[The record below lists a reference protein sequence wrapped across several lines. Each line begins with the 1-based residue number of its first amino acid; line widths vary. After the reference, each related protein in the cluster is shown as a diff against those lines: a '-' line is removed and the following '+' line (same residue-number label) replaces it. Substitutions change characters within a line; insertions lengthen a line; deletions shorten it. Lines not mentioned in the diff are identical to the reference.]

1 MNGIIQRNYHYN
13 SQMGLKVIGFKI
25 ETDLLESFGSYYI
38 YFDDMRAVTDL
49 FAEDARDED
58 DMVDGW

>member
-1 MNGIIQRNYHYN
+1 
-13 SQMGLKVIGFKI
+13 MGLKVIGFKI